1 LRNRWETLG
10 RSEQIASLLASVV
23 VLGGILVG
31 GVRLLW
37 PGSHRSTNA
46 TQVRACERLHHQPA
60 AEVRRETKTRWI
72 FTSCSW
78 PPQNGADAT
87 DTAGSSLVKR

>member
-1 LRNRWETLG
+1 MRNRWETLG
-10 RSEQIASLLASVV
+10 RSEQIASLLASMV

-31 GVRLLW
+31 GARLLW

-78 PPQNGADAT
+78 PPQNGADAYGS
-87 DTAGSSLVKR
+87 AGSSLVKR